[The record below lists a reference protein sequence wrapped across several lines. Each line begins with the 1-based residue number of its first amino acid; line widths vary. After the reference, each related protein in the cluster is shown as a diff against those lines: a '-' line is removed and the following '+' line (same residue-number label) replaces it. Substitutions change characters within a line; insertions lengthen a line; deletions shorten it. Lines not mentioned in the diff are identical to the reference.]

1 MAVGRNGSY
10 PSTVAVDLST
20 QADFL
25 TDRGAYPVANL
36 DTLIPALRKIV
47 AWAKWRCV
55 PVVSSLNSHRPCEL
69 DRERSGPHCIDGTNG
84 QRKLVFTLMGTSVRV
99 EGDNTLSVP
108 IDLFRT
114 YQQVIF
120 RQRTK
125 DLLSNPKADRF
136 LTQVSTDRFILYG
149 VALET
154 SVKALALGLRA
165 RNRDV
170 VVVRDG
176 CGFWSAMEADLAL
189 RQLEAKGVQLITVEQ
204 LLRERLPRRV
214 RYLALNHGGNGRG
227 NGNGHDRGDARRVQN
242 GVFGR
247 KGSNGRK
254 RRATNGSRAK
264 GRSRK

>member
-25 TDRGAYPVANL
+25 TQRGAYPVANL
-36 DTLIPALRKIV
+36 DALIPSLRKIV
-47 AWAKWRCV
+47 AWTKWRRV
-55 PVVSSLNSHRPCEL
+55 PIVSSLNSHRPCEL
-69 DRERSGPHCIDGTNG
+69 DRENGGPFCIDGTNG
-84 QRKLVFTLMGTSVRV
+84 QRKLIFTVMGSFVRV
-99 EGDNTLSVP
+99 EGDNTLAVP
-108 IDLFRT
+108 IDLFSN

-136 LTQVSTDRFILYG
+136 LTQVPAERFILYG

-165 RNRDV
+165 RNRSV
-170 VVVRDG
+170 VVVADG
-176 CGFWSAMEADLAL
+176 CGFWSDVEADLAL
-189 RQLEAKGVQLITVEQ
+189 RQLEAKGVQLITVDA
-204 LLRERLPRRV
+204 LLRERLPRHG
-214 RYLALNHGGNGRG
+214 RYLALDHGGNGHG
-227 NGNGHDRGDARRVQN
+227 NGNGNGSGNGNGNGSGRVQN

-247 KGSNGRK
+247 KHSGNGVRK
-254 RRATNGSRAK
+254 NGHAAN
-264 GRSRK
+264 